1 MFKLQF
7 VVVKNMNLME
17 EGGGSETLKHFVSE
31 IFVELEQW
39 GLRGD
44 PLLWKYL
51 KNYYAAIELPYPVEH
66 LKGDILRIFKYFADE
81 LPVREKYYFVK
92 EFSKNCNWI
101 KYVDDA
107 MKEFFLRIVFIC

>member
-1 MFKLQF
+1 MSKLQF
-7 VVVKNMNLME
+7 VVVKIMNLME
-17 EGGGSETLKHFVSE
+17 EGGSETLKHFVSE
-31 IFVELEQW
+31 IFVELEQC

-66 LKGDILRIFKYFADE
+66 LKEDILRIFKDFTGE

-92 EFSKNCNWI
+92 EFSKNCNCI
-101 KYVDDA
+101 KYGDNA
-107 MKEFFLRIVFIC
+107 MKEFFLRIVSIC

>member
-1 MFKLQF
+1 M
-7 VVVKNMNLME
+7 
-17 EGGGSETLKHFVSE
+17 KHFVSE

-44 PLLWKYL
+44 TLLWKYL

-66 LKGDILRIFKYFADE
+66 LKEDILRIFKDFTGE

-101 KYVDDA
+101 KQRQNRTAFNKIIRFRKNERVV
-107 MKEFFLRIVFIC
+107 KIQS

>member
-1 MFKLQF
+1 M
-7 VVVKNMNLME
+7 
-17 EGGGSETLKHFVSE
+17 KHFVSE

-66 LKGDILRIFKYFADE
+66 LKEDILRIFKDFTGE